1 MLKTRKMRE
10 AELAAQRAKRTKI
23 QYLQRSEYWTHHRTS
38 IQLVLSLGLM
48 FIFLMISLK
57 VCIIIMTHAKL
68 RNKQQLPLSCMF
80 QIYGVI

>member
-1 MLKTRKMRE
+1 MHLPYSYLKDLNLYCLQSFN
-10 AELAAQRAKRTKI
+10 AWVCLIQQQI

-57 VCIIIMTHAKL
+57 IRC
-68 RNKQQLPLSCMF
+68 
-80 QIYGVI
+80 